1 MWFDKR
7 YYSLNYFYRTR
18 YNQKVAKISLNAGL
32 TCPNRDGTLS
42 YDGCI
47 FCSNGSGYFDELQ
60 GKSITEQFYIYKKRI
75 DNKWGELKYIAYFQA
90 FTNTYG
96 DVKYLKKIY
105 EEATKI
111 KNVVGISIATRPDCL
126 SDDIL
131 EVLYNL
137 NKTTDV
143 YIELGLQTANPKTA
157 SIINRCYDN
166 DVYINS
172 VKKLNQIGVNIVTH
186 LIIGLPFETKEDIL
200 NTIRFISLH
209 PLDGVKLQLLHVLKN
224 TKLLDMYN
232 NKEFDV
238 LSLDE
243 YTDIIVCCLE
253 LLPPNIVI
261 HRINGDSPSEILV
274 APEYC
279 LNKRNTLNA
288 VDKKLR
294 SLDTWQG
301 KNLER

>member
-200 NTIRFISLH
+200 DTIRFISSH